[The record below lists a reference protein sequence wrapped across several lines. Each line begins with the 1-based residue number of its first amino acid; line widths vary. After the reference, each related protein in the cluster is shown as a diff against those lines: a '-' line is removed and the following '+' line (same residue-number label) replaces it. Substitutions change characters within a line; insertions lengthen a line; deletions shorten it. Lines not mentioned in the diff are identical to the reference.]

1 MNQETAMQV
10 ISRQE
15 WLDRAAD
22 GLQPMVTQAFEAGG
36 QTGQEIKNFLHGK
49 WLGHQLHPVLTDV
62 PVGAWTVAA
71 VLDCAELAGRD
82 EYAPGA
88 DAAIAIGL
96 AGAVGAAVT
105 GLTDWSATSGESRK
119 VGLLHGLLNTAAA
132 TLYGTSLACRAR
144 DARGLG
150 IGLSMLGY
158 SVASVSAYLG
168 GHLVFNNQ
176 VGVNHTAGTQGYPE
190 EFTAVLPEAELEE
203 GAMKCVHVGEMPVL
217 LARQKGRIFALQ
229 NNCSHMNGPLNRG
242 ELLDDDSVRCPWH
255 GSRYSLESGR
265 VLDGPST
272 YDQPC
277 FETRTR
283 DGQIDI
289 RKAHNDQ

>member
-1 MNQETAMQV
+1 MDQDTAMQV
-10 ISRQE
+10 IDRQE
-15 WLDRAAD
+15 WLGRAAD

-36 QTGQEIKNFLHGK
+36 ETGRQLKNFLHGK

-82 EYAPGA
+82 AYAPGA

-105 GLTDWSATSGESRK
+105 GLTDWSDTSGHSRK
-119 VGLLHGLLNTAAA
+119 VGLLHGLLNTVAA
-132 TLYGTSLACRAR
+132 TLYGTSLACRAK

-168 GHLVFNNQ
+168 GHLVFGEQ
-176 VGVNHTAGTQGYPE
+176 VGVNHTAATQGYPE
-190 EFTAVLPEAELEE
+190 DFTAVLPENELDE
-203 GAMKCVHVGEMPVL
+203 GTMKCVLAGEVPVL
-217 LARQKGRIFALQ
+217 LVKQNGRISALQ
-229 NNCSHMNGPLNRG
+229 NNCSHMNGPLDRG
-242 ELLDDDSVRCPWH
+242 DLLEDGSVRCPWH

-272 YDQPC
+272 YDQPH
-277 FETRTR
+277 FETRIR
-283 DGQIDI
+283 EGQIEI
-289 RKAHNDQ
+289 RKANSD